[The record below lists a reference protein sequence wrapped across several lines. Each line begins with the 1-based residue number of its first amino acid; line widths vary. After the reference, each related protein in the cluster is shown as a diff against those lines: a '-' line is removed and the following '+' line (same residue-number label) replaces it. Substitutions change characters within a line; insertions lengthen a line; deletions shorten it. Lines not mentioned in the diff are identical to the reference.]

1 MDNYVSYSD
10 ATELMTAIANK
21 INNSGFITNTVNNLV
36 NYYLKTETYSKTEV
50 DALLQAI
57 ATLDIQAVSQLPTTN
72 ISTTTI
78 YLVPKQDPQV
88 PDVKDEYINLDGTTS
103 GWELIGNTQIDLS
116 NYVTTSDL
124 TTALQSYATKAYVDD
139 LTFVG
144 TQAQWNALTTAQK
157 KAYKYA
163 DFTDDYSDNPVGNLS
178 ILTTTDK
185 SSCVGAINEVNLKAG
200 TRVYII
206 NNATDINDFIKKL
219 ITQVD
224 AELAS
229 KQPYMLSNIFVN
241 WANTSIFYGTIE
253 RQENHAYAF
262 SLSRAQGDYIY
273 QGYCSLTADSLELY
287 QFITSNKAYSLVSLD
302 STYDAST
309 DWNIVKQGNI
319 CVMNMRNLK
328 DIPAG
333 NTVIG
338 TIPVGFRPEW
348 EFFEYVY
355 SANSNTHLGFKI
367 VNNGEITIMN
377 PTGATLSGTVYVNR
391 NVTYFTA

>member
-57 ATLDIQAVSQLPTTN
+57 TTLDIQAVSQLPTTN

-88 PDVKDEYINLDGTTS
+88 PDIKDEYINLDGTTS

-124 TTALQSYATKAYVDD
+124 TTALQSYATTAYVDG

-163 DFTDDYSDNPVGNLS
+163 GFTDDYSDNPVGNLNA
-178 ILTTTDK
+178 LTTTDK
-185 SSCVGAINEVNLKAG
+185 SSCVGAINEVNTVETTSITALSLSGLTLSWLDNMPQSHKAI
-200 TRVYII
+200 RVGNLAII
-206 NNATDINDFIKKL
+206 NVGLDIDGTFTGTTGWNYIYDLPTSLLNSGESFITPHFTTMMCTNRRDNTVYGAL
-219 ITQVD
+219 IAGRQIYLD
-224 AELAS
+224 
-229 KQPYMLSNIFVN
+229 
-241 WANTSIFYGTIE
+241 TSIDEYHLRISGQMI
-253 RQENHAYAF
+253 
-262 SLSRAQGDYIY
+262 LP
-273 QGYCSLTADSLELY
+273 
-287 QFITSNKAYSLVSLD
+287 
-302 STYDAST
+302 
-309 DWNIVKQGNI
+309 IVK
-319 CVMNMRNLK
+319 
-328 DIPAG
+328 
-333 NTVIG
+333 
-338 TIPVGFRPEW
+338 
-348 EFFEYVY
+348 
-355 SANSNTHLGFKI
+355 S
-367 VNNGEITIMN
+367 
-377 PTGATLSGTVYVNR
+377 
-391 NVTYFTA
+391 